1 MTKSEIKKTKV
12 ETIDSAAGDTTAATP
27 PAAAAPGTPAAPAK
41 SAPKATGH
49 TNPLAI
55 ASFVLSLSGL
65 SILGQIAGI
74 ITGHMAL
81 KQIKATGDPGHGL
94 AKWGLIISYVVVGL
108 AVLGLVFFIALW
120 AIMLVTLG
128 ATFSQFS
135 DMGDFS
141 QYGMMD
147 YESF

>member
-1 MTKSEIKKTKV
+1 MAKSEIKITEAEQA
-12 ETIDSAAGDTTAATP
+12 ETASEV
-27 PAAAAPGTPAAPAK
+27 PAAAAPAK
-41 SAPKATGH
+41 AEHKATGH

-65 SILGQIAGI
+65 SVLGQIAGI
-74 ITGHMAL
+74 VTGHMAL

-128 ATFSQFS
+128 ATFSQFG
-135 DMGDFS
+135 DMGDFY
-141 QYGMMD
+141 QNGMMD